1 MISFP
6 LSWDRTVP
14 LCFMSKVQKPSLA
27 TSVGIQPDAVSVC
40 ALTHITKFTCYQE
53 KAFLHQQTG
62 EIRSQCGNQRDP
74 LMDIEVF
81 LKINGFIG
89 ERGQV
94 ME

>member
-1 MISFP
+1 MQK
-6 LSWDRTVP
+6 RT
-14 LCFMSKVQKPSLA
+14 LA

-40 ALTHITKFTCYQE
+40 ALTHITKGWVHLLSGEGVFTSTNRRDQ
-53 KAFLHQQTG
+53 KPMWKSK
-62 EIRSQCGNQRDP
+62 RSI
-74 LMDIEVF
+74 MDIEVF